1 MKKILLPKYIYFEDQ
16 FVLNYGIAIDD
27 NKIIKIA
34 PAEVIKELYPEFAQK
49 EYSDTVFVPGTVNTH
64 NHSFQSL
71 LRGIAIDQPFLTW
84 RDNSLYKY
92 SPQMRLEDIYN
103 GALFAYAEMMKC
115 GVTSVCDFFYLHN
128 YGTESDEAVIQ
139 AAKDIGIRLVLA
151 RTMYDWDGA
160 PNGYLETVDQAV
172 KNTRDL
178 AKKYQNDSM
187 ITIIP
192 APHSLHGAS
201 PEMIQAGHNL
211 ANELGTKFHM
221 HVAEE
226 TFEVDAT
233 IKDHGKRT
241 VEYLDELGVVDSN
254 LVITHGVWLED
265 NEVKLL
271 GENHAS
277 LNYCP
282 SSNMFLADGITN
294 IPRMVNNK
302 INISLGSDGACGNN
316 RISVFEEMRMT
327 ALLQKAATRDALC
340 VKCKQVFDM
349 GTKNGGKQLD
359 LDVGEIKVGQLA
371 DFVGIDLNNFSMNPL
386 SDDLEQMLPNIVYS
400 LQPDA
405 IKTVIVNGK
414 ETVSDGELVN
424 ITENKVLR
432 KVNETMKYFETIR

>member
-192 APHSLHGAS
+192 APHSLWGQS
-201 PEMIQAGHNL
+201 RN
-211 ANELGTKFHM
+211 
-221 HVAEE
+221 
-226 TFEVDAT
+226 
-233 IKDHGKRT
+233 
-241 VEYLDELGVVDSN
+241 DS
-254 LVITHGVWLED
+254 GR
-265 NEVKLL
+265 
-271 GENHAS
+271 S
-277 LNYCP
+277 
-282 SSNMFLADGITN
+282 
-294 IPRMVNNK
+294 
-302 INISLGSDGACGNN
+302 
-316 RISVFEEMRMT
+316 
-327 ALLQKAATRDALC
+327 
-340 VKCKQVFDM
+340 
-349 GTKNGGKQLD
+349 
-359 LDVGEIKVGQLA
+359 
-371 DFVGIDLNNFSMNPL
+371 
-386 SDDLEQMLPNIVYS
+386 
-400 LQPDA
+400 
-405 IKTVIVNGK
+405 
-414 ETVSDGELVN
+414 
-424 ITENKVLR
+424 
-432 KVNETMKYFETIR
+432 

>member
-172 KNTRDL
+172 KSTRDL
-178 AKKYQNDSM
+178 AKNTK
-187 ITIIP
+187 
-192 APHSLHGAS
+192 
-201 PEMIQAGHNL
+201 MIQ
-211 ANELGTKFHM
+211 
-221 HVAEE
+221 
-226 TFEVDAT
+226 
-233 IKDHGKRT
+233 
-241 VEYLDELGVVDSN
+241 
-254 LVITHGVWLED
+254 
-265 NEVKLL
+265 
-271 GENHAS
+271 
-277 LNYCP
+277 
-282 SSNMFLADGITN
+282 
-294 IPRMVNNK
+294 
-302 INISLGSDGACGNN
+302 
-316 RISVFEEMRMT
+316 
-327 ALLQKAATRDALC
+327 
-340 VKCKQVFDM
+340 
-349 GTKNGGKQLD
+349 
-359 LDVGEIKVGQLA
+359 
-371 DFVGIDLNNFSMNPL
+371 
-386 SDDLEQMLPNIVYS
+386 
-400 LQPDA
+400 
-405 IKTVIVNGK
+405 
-414 ETVSDGELVN
+414 
-424 ITENKVLR
+424 
-432 KVNETMKYFETIR
+432 